1 MSLRLWAELGDTT
14 RLSER
19 VLGVLRFR
27 WEEVPGRAALGSPP
41 LLRGPSVLRAAGR
54 EALGPAPV
62 FAPCSSVRPGRI
74 RWPPKLCKSTRP
86 TPRYRNASSA
96 LPTARFASAPR
107 PCVSDQPQLGTR
119 QPRDSVSPAAGGE
132 GRVACRLV
140 MRTCS
145 VKRGPSSPSTPVRAR
160 VCTCERVRACPPGA
174 CFRSGGPR
182 GLHDPAKPNREHPSR
197 CGCGIEDRRET
208 EFAGAH
214 ADVPSASGMR
224 ARTRGPASP
233 RHRVPSLLR
242 DAPAARSEL
251 LRKHRPPPPQMH

>member
-14 RLSER
+14 QLSER

-27 WEEVPGRAALGSPP
+27 WEEMPGRAALGSPP
-41 LLRGPSVLRAAGR
+41 PPPTWSIRPKGSRPRGTGASASLRAMQLRAPRAHPLATQALQIHPPNAAPPKCVQRAAHRPVCIRVPSV
-54 EALGPAPV
+54 
-62 FAPCSSVRPGRI
+62 
-74 RWPPKLCKSTRP
+74 
-86 TPRYRNASSA
+86 
-96 LPTARFASAPR
+96 
-107 PCVSDQPQLGTR
+107 CVPDQPQLGTR
-119 QPRDSVSPAAGGE
+119 QPRDSLSPAAGGE

-140 MRTCS
+140 MTTCS
-145 VKRGPSSPSTPVRAR
+145 VKRGPASPSTPVRAR
-160 VCTCERVRACPPGA
+160 VCTCERARACPPGA

-182 GLHDPAKPNREHPSR
+182 GLHDPAKPNREHPRR

-214 ADVPSASGMR
+214 ADAPSASGMR

-242 DAPAARSEL
+242 DAPASRSEL
-251 LRKHRPPPPQMH
+251 LC